1 MSEAPA
7 EKSLVEI
14 GMSVRWGDMDAF
26 NHVNNTV
33 YATYVEEARL
43 HWFRSIEG
51 GYMDEQSAPILAAQ
65 HLNYRVPIEWP
76 EEVSVSLR
84 TSRVGNSSVTLSFKI
99 VSRAHPER
107 VYCDGDTVLVWV
119 DRASGKPIALPEK
132 VRRAT

>member
-1 MSEAPA
+1 MTKPLV
-7 EKSLVEI
+7 EKDLVEI
-14 GMSVRWGDMDAF
+14 AMSVRWGDMDAF
-26 NHVNNTV
+26 SHVNNTV

-43 HWFRSIEG
+43 RWFLSIEG
-51 GYMDEQSAPILAAQ
+51 GYMDSASAPILAAQ
-65 HLNYRVPIEWP
+65 HLNYRIPIEWP

-84 TSRVGNSSVTLSFKI
+84 TARVGNSSVTIAFKI
-99 VSRAHPER
+99 VSRTQPDR